1 MKKIKVDVTTLCRK
15 EPIVLPVDVKNVKR
29 ALAFQG
35 ELYNAGQEVSRLLK
49 AGGNEKSDDAIL
61 KFLQAQNEQMTT
73 QLDATLKYLAEILDL
88 TDEEIDKMEEMSTD
102 EIYKISNQVTGS
114 LINPDDEEVEGGTPR
129 EPQQS
134 ISEH

>member
-1 MKKIKVDVTTLCRK
+1 MKKIKVDVSDLGRK
-15 EPIVLPVDVKNVKR
+15 EPVILPVDVKNVKR

-35 ELYNAGQEVSRLLK
+35 ELYDTSQEVSRLLK
-49 AGGNEKSDDAIL
+49 SGQEQDSDEAML
-61 KFLQAQNEQMTT
+61 KFLQAQNEQMSV
-73 QLDATLKYLAEILDL
+73 QLDTTLKYLAEILEL
-88 TDEEIDKMEEMSTD
+88 TDEEVDKMEEMSTD
-102 EIYKISNQVTGS
+102 DIYKISNQVTGS

>member
-1 MKKIKVDVTTLCRK
+1 MKKIKVDVTTLGRK

>member
-1 MKKIKVDVTTLCRK
+1 
-15 EPIVLPVDVKNVKR
+15 
-29 ALAFQG
+29 
-35 ELYNAGQEVSRLLK
+35 
-49 AGGNEKSDDAIL
+49 
-61 KFLQAQNEQMTT
+61 MTT